1 MKKINKNNLIK
12 RLTTGLLTLTLVLSL
27 FISADIFYP
36 DFFAKAAVDTE
47 PLPEIGPG
55 GIYNPINTIDKGSL
69 ADYIPSPSPV
79 PRDIDEGGGS
89 STPTIK
95 TTCIICGHEFYATKK
110 LQEAS
115 YWYYDP
121 DLGSRIYDSIPTYID
136 EPSTRICTACRSK
149 YGSTDE
155 VLIENLAAELNQ
167 TKSELQNTKT
177 SLDTQTQLANNYK
190 AQVESQKTTINQLTS
205 ENATLKSDKA
215 SLTTQLTNA
224 NNEIARLQAAL
235 GDKMAE
241 YEQALEDEKTRLQ
254 AEIDD
259 LKAQIADKDREIQSL
274 NSTIAE
280 KDKKINELTAKITSL
295 EEGIVGMNTEINDL
309 LADIEQKKAAIKS
322 LDERIA
328 AADGDIEALTAER
341 NALSNEVAS
350 KEDICDALNKQIQEN
365 QATIGRLNGDLTA
378 LQEEKASLE
387 AEKQAEIDSLNQ
399 SVAAYDAELAEKYA
413 AIIDL
418 NTRIEKK
425 DGDIEALNAELTR
438 ITSETMELLQRK
450 DEAIHESTEKILE
463 LTNKLQANYIAM
475 STLEGELTTAK
486 GGIKELQDKITRL
499 TARIDSLNQ
508 SNAALSKK
516 LADQQLYYERLLKN
530 FADSLQ
536 YVVPENSGYTYKDSR
551 TGKTYVCIFG
561 HDCLYD
567 PESGV
572 LRTLADGTE
581 VTTYKALID
590 TDYDGEYDKHFWFY
604 IGEDGIHYI
613 TFAEDG
619 SIDRDE
625 LSQTTVKDLQ
635 NLVSGQIN
643 SLTDELSAAREELK
657 TLKDGIN
664 TVYEYIKVI
673 LEELNIDF
681 DIPDV
686 GPDPDP
692 NPNPDPNPTPD
703 NPDITKLT
711 EIMQMVRKVADK
723 YKELEGRYNKV
734 SADYASVIT
743 AVYGTDEPN
752 GSELTPE
759 EVINQL
765 QEEREEAKK
774 KADELKNELNDTK
787 DQLESTEKEMEE
799 AITLLTNTLK
809 EVTGDNEELKNAL
822 AEATTLNEQLKIA
835 CDEIKALRTS
845 LDAMNS
851 FVKTLATAL
860 GLENIEDTAEILAAV
875 NNLKTQV
882 ANLTEENKKLNDTV
896 TSLNAAVQQAYAAGY
911 KAGEASGAGKSE
923 SEKIKALNAQ
933 IDSLNA
939 ELSKVTAANS
949 ILTNKNTELE
959 AKIKLLTDENEVLV
973 MTNEELTENG
983 KKLTYANDS
992 LKKKV
997 SSLWG
1002 EKNTLETKN
1011 KKLAN
1016 TNSVLN
1022 DKVNSL
1028 TTELM
1033 NSRRNNSDGDKF
1045 DKEEKSEDE
1054 SKKEITPKSM
1064 EQHSMFNVSNILG
1077 TLSRN
1082 GLPDAGNI
1090 VDENMILFDMTAS
1103 YNNSVNSNC
1112 LSMSETDMVT
1122 RLHANTFI
1130 THYFED
1136 LDDLA
1141 ALGFADAFSLKNDT
1155 EHNLSIRAI
1164 SSFDLIPT
1172 EEQQQLIDEGKMV
1185 KIEIDSKNLED
1196 GTYLLVHESKDR
1208 PDNYDIMLVEVENN
1222 TLVIELQDLSPISL
1236 AKVSIV
1242 KAKADTP
1249 KPVVE
1254 KTAAAKTGGFKT
1266 LYLVFGALAVVLL
1279 YLVYYFVFRNK
1290 SPRKALKK

>member
-36 DFFAKAAVDTE
+36 EFFAKAAVNTE
-47 PLPEIGPG
+47 PLTEIGPG

-79 PRDIDEGGGS
+79 PKDIDEGGGS

-110 LQEAS
+110 QQETS
-115 YWYYDP
+115 YFYYDP
-121 DLGSRIYDSIPTYID
+121 DLGSRIHDSILTYID

-215 SLTTQLTNA
+215 SLTTQLTSA

-254 AEIDD
+254 VEIDD
-259 LKAQIADKDREIQSL
+259 LKAQIADKDKEIQSL
-274 NSTIAE
+274 NATIAE

-295 EEGIVGMNTEINDL
+295 EQGIAGMNTEINDL
-309 LADIEQKKAAIKS
+309 LAEIEQKKAAIKS

-350 KEDICDALNKQIQEN
+350 KEDLCDALNKQIQEN
-365 QATIGRLNGDLTA
+365 QDTIGRLNGDLTA
-378 LQEEKASLE
+378 LQEEKVSLE

-450 DEAIHESTEKILE
+450 DEAINESTEKILE

-475 STLEGELTTAK
+475 NTLEGELTTAK
-486 GGIKELQDKITRL
+486 GGIKDLQDEIARL
-499 TARIDSLNQ
+499 TAQIDSLNQ
-508 SNAALSKK
+508 SNAVLSQK

-567 PESGV
+567 PDSGV
-572 LRTLADGTE
+572 LRTLSDGTE
-581 VTTYKALID
+581 VMTYKALID

-604 IGEDGIHYI
+604 IGEDGVHYI
-613 TFAEDG
+613 TFAENG

-643 SLTDELSAAREELK
+643 SLTDELNAAREELK
-657 TLKDGIN
+657 ALKNGIN
-664 TVYEYIKVI
+664 TVYEYIKAI

-692 NPNPDPNPTPD
+692 NPTPDPTPTPD
-703 NPDITKLT
+703 NPDIAKLT

-723 YKELEGRYNKV
+723 YKELEGNYNKV
-734 SADYASVIT
+734 SADYNAIIK
-743 AVYGTDEPN
+743 AIYGNEGKKGEESDI
-752 GSELTPE
+752 TPE
-759 EVINQL
+759 EVIEQL
-765 QEEREEAKK
+765 KNEREEAKK
-774 KADELKNELNDTK
+774 KADELKSELNDTK
-787 DQLESTEKEMEE
+787 EQLESTEKEMEE
-799 AITLLTNTLK
+799 AITLLTSTLK

-835 CDEIKALRTS
+835 CDQIKALRTS
-845 LDAMNS
+845 LDVMNS

-882 ANLTEENKKLNDTV
+882 AQLTEDNKKLNDTV
-896 TSLNAAVQQAYAAGY
+896 ASLNAAVQQAYAAGY

-939 ELSKVTAANS
+939 ELSKISAANS
-949 ILTNKNTELE
+949 VLTNKNTELE
-959 AKIKLLTDENEVLV
+959 AKIKLLTDENE
-973 MTNEELTENG
+973 ELTESG
-983 KKLTYANDS
+983 KKLTYANNT
-992 LKKKV
+992 LKKRV
-997 SSLWG
+997 STLWG
-1002 EKNTLETKN
+1002 AKNTLETKN
-1011 KKLAN
+1011 KKLES
-1016 TNSVLN
+1016 TNSALN

-1033 NSRRNNSDGDKF
+1033 NSRRNNSDGDKS
-1045 DKEEKSEDE
+1045 DKEENSEDK
-1054 SKKEITPKSM
+1054 SKKEITPESM
-1064 EQHSMFNVSNILG
+1064 DQHSMFRVSNILG

-1082 GLPDAGNI
+1082 GLPDASNI
-1090 VDENMILFDMTAS
+1090 VDENMVLFDMKAS

-1130 THYFED
+1130 THYFEN

-1141 ALGFADAFSLKNDT
+1141 ALGFAEAFSLKDDT
-1155 EHNLSIRAI
+1155 EHNLSIQAI

-1185 KIEIDSKNLED
+1185 EIEIDSKDLED
-1196 GTYLLVHESKDR
+1196 GTYLLIHESKDR

-1249 KPVVE
+1249 EPIVE
-1254 KTAAAKTGGFKT
+1254 KTAAVKTGGFKA

-1279 YLVYYFVFRNK
+1279 YLVYYFVFRNR